1 MIGKMTP
8 LAIFEILVA
17 FVNTLTVHERY
28 PLQNFENLRLPIQMK
43 LSEKKETFSQFFV
56 PFLKFLSNY
65 KHFEENEYDHN

>member
-28 PLQNFENLRLPIQMK
+28 PLQNFENLQLPIQMK
-43 LSEKKETFSQFFV
+43 LSEKKRNVFSIFCSISEISIK
-56 PFLKFLSNY
+56 L
-65 KHFEENEYDHN
+65 